1 MNELVLAVSR
11 EALDV
16 GTASGIYPIDLNSI
30 DSEAYALLPR
40 HIADNKSDN
49 SVALG
54 KLFPQILGYV
64 QLVNEQ
70 GEILSYARKGKE
82 KGLHGLRSIGVGG
95 HVSHEELVTT
105 AIYHLDE
112 PTQLPKL
119 TELIQLGLRRELLE
133 EVGID
138 IGTYMEANQLLVSD
152 SNVTSQVHVGLP
164 MQLNVVESDIILEES
179 EFLDARWIS
188 VEELKATVD
197 LYEPWSQLI
206 IQHM

>member
-16 GTASGIYPIDLNSI
+16 GTESGIFPIDLNSI

-40 HIADNKSDN
+40 HIADNKSDS
-49 SVALG
+49 SVELG

-70 GEILSYARKGKE
+70 GEFLSYARKGKE

-95 HVSHEELVTT
+95 HVSHEELVT
-105 AIYHLDE
+105 AIYRSDD

-152 SNVTSQVHVGLP
+152 SNITSQVHVGLP
-164 MQLNVVESDIILEES
+164 MQLNVVESGITLEES

-188 VEELKATVD
+188 IEELKATVD
-197 LYEPWSQLI
+197 IYEPWSQLI

>member
-16 GTASGIYPIDLNSI
+16 GTESGIFPIDLNSI

-40 HIADNKSDN
+40 HIADNKSDS

-64 QLVNEQ
+64 QLINEQ

-95 HVSHEELVTT
+95 HVSHEELIT
-105 AIYHLDE
+105 AIYRSDE

-119 TELIQLGLRRELLE
+119 TELIQLGLRRELIE

-152 SNVTSQVHVGLP
+152 SNITSQVHVGLP
-164 MQLNVVESDIILEES
+164 MQLNVKESDISLDES

-197 LYEPWSQLI
+197 IYEPWSQLI

>member
-16 GTASGIYPIDLNSI
+16 GTASGIFPIDLNSI

-40 HIADNKSDN
+40 HIADNKSDS

-70 GEILSYARKGKE
+70 GEILAYARKGKE

-95 HVSHEELVTT
+95 HVSHEELVT
-105 AIYHLDE
+105 AIYRSDE

-164 MQLNVVESDIILEES
+164 MQLNVVESAIILEES

-188 VEELKATVD
+188 VEELKATED
-197 LYEPWSQLI
+197 IYEPWSQLI

>member
-16 GTASGIYPIDLNSI
+16 GTESGIFPIDLNSI

-40 HIADNKSDN
+40 HIADNKSDS

-95 HVSHEELVTT
+95 HVSHEELVT
-105 AIYHLDE
+105 AIYRSDD

-152 SNVTSQVHVGLP
+152 SNITSQVHVGLP

-179 EFLDARWIS
+179 EFLDARWIN

-197 LYEPWSQLI
+197 IYEPWSQLI
-206 IQHM
+206 IQNM

>member
-16 GTASGIYPIDLNSI
+16 GTASGIFPIDLNSI

-40 HIADNKSDN
+40 HIADNKSDS

-95 HVSHEELVTT
+95 HVSHEELVT
-105 AIYHLDE
+105 AIYRSDD

-119 TELIQLGLRRELLE
+119 TELIQLGLRRELIE

-138 IGTYMEANQLLVSD
+138 IGTYMEATQLLVSD
-152 SNVTSQVHVGLP
+152 SNITSQVHVGLP
-164 MQLNVVESDIILEES
+164 MQLEVPEFGITLEES
-179 EFLDARWIS
+179 EFLDARWIT

>member
-16 GTASGIYPIDLNSI
+16 GTTSGIFPIDLNSI

-40 HIADNKSDN
+40 HIADNKSDS
-49 SVALG
+49 SVELG

-95 HVSHEELVTT
+95 HVSHEELVT
-105 AIYHLDE
+105 AIYRSDE
-112 PTQLPKL
+112 PMHLPKL

-152 SNVTSQVHVGLP
+152 SNITSQVHVGLP

-179 EFLDARWIS
+179 EFLDARWIN

-197 LYEPWSQLI
+197 IYEPWSQLI
-206 IQHM
+206 IQNM

>member
-16 GTASGIYPIDLNSI
+16 GTASGIFPIDLNSI

-40 HIADNKSDN
+40 HIADNKSDS

-95 HVSHEELVTT
+95 HVSHEELVT
-105 AIYHLDE
+105 AIYRSDE

-152 SNVTSQVHVGLP
+152 SNLTSQVHVGLP
-164 MQLNVVESDIILEES
+164 MQLNVVESDTILEES

-197 LYEPWSQLI
+197 IYEPWSQLI

>member
-11 EALDV
+11 DALDV
-16 GTASGIYPIDLNSI
+16 GTTSGIFPIDLNSI

-40 HIADNKSDN
+40 HIADNKSDS
-49 SVALG
+49 SVELG

-95 HVSHEELVTT
+95 HVSHEELVT
-105 AIYHLDE
+105 AIYRSDE
-112 PTQLPKL
+112 PMQLPKL

-152 SNVTSQVHVGLP
+152 SNTTSQVHVGLP
-164 MQLNVVESDIILEES
+164 MQLNVVESDITLEES

-188 VEELKATVD
+188 VEELKATED
-197 LYEPWSQLI
+197 IYEPWSQLI

>member
-16 GTASGIYPIDLNSI
+16 GTESGIFPIDLNSI

-40 HIADNKSDN
+40 HIADNKSDS

-64 QLVNEQ
+64 QLINEQ

-95 HVSHEELVTT
+95 HVSHEELVT
-105 AIYHLDE
+105 AIYRSDE

-164 MQLNVVESDIILEES
+164 MQLNVKESDISLDES

-197 LYEPWSQLI
+197 IYEPWSQLI
-206 IQHM
+206 IQNM

>member
-16 GTASGIYPIDLNSI
+16 GTASGIFPIDLNSI

-40 HIADNKSDN
+40 HIADNKSDS

-64 QLVNEQ
+64 QLINEQ
-70 GEILSYARKGKE
+70 DEILSYARKGKE

-95 HVSHEELVTT
+95 HVSHEELVT
-105 AIYHLDE
+105 AIYRSDA
-112 PTQLPKL
+112 PTQLPKI

-152 SNVTSQVHVGLP
+152 SNITSQVHVGLP
-164 MQLNVVESDIILEES
+164 MKLQVKGADISLDES

-197 LYEPWSQLI
+197 IYEPWSQLI
-206 IQHM
+206 IQQM

>member
-11 EALDV
+11 EALDI
-16 GTASGIYPIDLNSI
+16 GTTSGIFPIDLNSI

-40 HIADNKSDN
+40 HIADNKSDS

-95 HVSHEELVTT
+95 HVSHEELVT
-105 AIYHLDE
+105 AIYRSDE

-138 IGTYMEANQLLVSD
+138 IGTYMEANQILVSD

-164 MQLNVVESDIILEES
+164 MQLNVVESDVTLEES

>member
-11 EALDV
+11 DALDV
-16 GTASGIYPIDLNSI
+16 GTTSGIFPIDLNSI

-40 HIADNKSDN
+40 HIADNKSDS

-95 HVSHEELVTT
+95 HVSHEELVT
-105 AIYHLDE
+105 AIYRSDN

-152 SNVTSQVHVGLP
+152 SNITSQVHVGLP
-164 MQLNVVESDIILEES
+164 MQLNVIEAGIILEES

-188 VEELKATVD
+188 IEELKATID
-197 LYEPWSQLI
+197 IYEPWSQLI

>member
-16 GTASGIYPIDLNSI
+16 GTESGIFPIDLNSI

-40 HIADNKSDN
+40 HIADNKSDS

-95 HVSHEELVTT
+95 HVSHEELVT
-105 AIYHLDE
+105 AIYRSDE

-152 SNVTSQVHVGLP
+152 SNITSQVHVGLP
-164 MQLNVVESDIILEES
+164 MQLNVVESDTILEES

-197 LYEPWSQLI
+197 IYEPCSQLI
-206 IQHM
+206 IQQL

>member
-16 GTASGIYPIDLNSI
+16 GTTSGIFPIDLNSI

-40 HIADNKSDN
+40 HIADNKSDS

-95 HVSHEELVTT
+95 HVSHEELVT
-105 AIYHLDE
+105 AIYRSDE

-152 SNVTSQVHVGLP
+152 SNTTSQVHVGLP

-197 LYEPWSQLI
+197 IYEPWSQLI

>member
-11 EALDV
+11 DALDV
-16 GTASGIYPIDLNSI
+16 GTTSGIFPIDLNSI
-30 DSEAYALLPR
+30 DSEAYALVPR
-40 HIADNKSDN
+40 HIADNKSDS

-95 HVSHEELVTT
+95 HVSHEELVT
-105 AIYHLDE
+105 AIYRSDN

-138 IGTYMEANQLLVSD
+138 IGTFMEANQLLVSD
-152 SNVTSQVHVGLP
+152 SNITSQVHVGLP
-164 MQLNVVESDIILEES
+164 MQLNVIEAGIILEDS
-179 EFLDARWIS
+179 EFLDARWITI
-188 VEELKATVD
+188 EELKATVD
-197 LYEPWSQLI
+197 IYEPWSQLI
-206 IQHM
+206 IQNM

>member
-16 GTASGIYPIDLNSI
+16 GTTSGIFPIDLNSI

-40 HIADNKSDN
+40 HIADNKSDS

-95 HVSHEELVTT
+95 HVSHEELVT
-105 AIYHLDE
+105 AIYRSDD

-152 SNVTSQVHVGLP
+152 SNLTSQVHVGLP
-164 MQLNVVESDIILEES
+164 MQLNVVESAITLEES

-188 VEELKATVD
+188 IEELKATVD
-197 LYEPWSQLI
+197 IYEPWSQLI
-206 IQHM
+206 IQNM

>member
-16 GTASGIYPIDLNSI
+16 GTESGIFPIDLNSI

-40 HIADNKSDN
+40 HIADNKSDS

-64 QLVNEQ
+64 QLINEQ

-95 HVSHEELVTT
+95 HVSHEELIT
-105 AIYHLDE
+105 AIYRSDE

-152 SNVTSQVHVGLP
+152 SNITSQVHVGLP
-164 MQLNVVESDIILEES
+164 MQLNVKESDISLDAS

-197 LYEPWSQLI
+197 IYEPWSQLI

>member
-16 GTASGIYPIDLNSI
+16 GTASGIFPIDLNSI

-40 HIADNKSDN
+40 HIADNKSDS

-95 HVSHEELVTT
+95 HVSHEELVT
-105 AIYHLDE
+105 AIYRSDD

-164 MQLNVVESDIILEES
+164 MQLNVVESDISLEES

-197 LYEPWSQLI
+197 IYEPWSQLI
-206 IQHM
+206 IQNM

>member
-16 GTASGIYPIDLNSI
+16 GTASGIFPIDLNSI

-40 HIADNKSDN
+40 HIADNKSDS

-95 HVSHEELVTT
+95 HVSHEELVT
-105 AIYHLDE
+105 AIYRSDD

-138 IGTYMEANQLLVSD
+138 IGTFMEANQLLVSD
-152 SNVTSQVHVGLP
+152 SNLTSQVHVGLP
-164 MQLNVVESDIILEES
+164 MQLNVIESDIILEES
-179 EFLDARWIS
+179 EFLDARWIGI
-188 VEELKATVD
+188 EELKATED
-197 LYEPWSQLI
+197 IYEPWSQLI
-206 IQHM
+206 IQNM

>member
-11 EALDV
+11 DALDV
-16 GTASGIYPIDLNSI
+16 GTASGIFPIDLNSI

-40 HIADNKSDN
+40 HIADNKSDS

-95 HVSHEELVTT
+95 HVSHEELVT
-105 AIYHLDE
+105 AIYRSDS

-138 IGTYMEANQLLVSD
+138 IGTFMEANQLLVSD
-152 SNVTSQVHVGLP
+152 SNITSQVHVGLP
-164 MQLNVVESDIILEES
+164 MQLNVIEAAIILEES
-179 EFLDARWIS
+179 EFLDARWITI
-188 VEELKATVD
+188 EELKATVD
-197 LYEPWSQLI
+197 IYEPWSQLI
-206 IQHM
+206 IQNM

>member
-16 GTASGIYPIDLNSI
+16 GTEPGIFPIDLNSI

-40 HIADNKSDN
+40 HIADNKSDS

-64 QLVNEQ
+64 QLINEQ

-95 HVSHEELVTT
+95 HVSHEELIT
-105 AIYHLDE
+105 AIYRSDE

-152 SNVTSQVHVGLP
+152 SNITSQVHVGLP
-164 MQLNVVESDIILEES
+164 MQLNVKESDISLDAS

-197 LYEPWSQLI
+197 IYEPWSQLI

>member
-16 GTASGIYPIDLNSI
+16 GTESGIFPIDLNSI

-40 HIADNKSDN
+40 HIADNKSDS

-95 HVSHEELVTT
+95 HVSHEELVT
-105 AIYHLDE
+105 AIYRSDE

-138 IGTYMEANQLLVSD
+138 IGTYMEASQLLVSD
-152 SNVTSQVHVGLP
+152 SNITSQVHVGLP
-164 MQLNVVESDIILEES
+164 MQLNVVESDIVLEES

-188 VEELKATVD
+188 VEELKATED
-197 LYEPWSQLI
+197 IYEPWSQLL
-206 IQHM
+206 IQNM

>member
-16 GTASGIYPIDLNSI
+16 GTTSGIFPIDLNSI

-40 HIADNKSDN
+40 HIADNKSDS
-49 SVALG
+49 SVDLG
-54 KLFPQILGYV
+54 SLFPQILGYV

-95 HVSHEELVTT
+95 HVSHEELVT
-105 AIYHLDE
+105 AIYRSDD

-152 SNVTSQVHVGLP
+152 SNITSHVHVGLP
-164 MQLNVVESDIILEES
+164 MQLNVVESDIILEDS

-188 VEELKATVD
+188 IEELKATVD
-197 LYEPWSQLI
+197 IYEPWSQLI
-206 IQHM
+206 IQQM

>member
-16 GTASGIYPIDLNSI
+16 GTESGIFPIDLNSI

-40 HIADNKSDN
+40 HIADNKSDS

-64 QLVNEQ
+64 QLINEQ

-95 HVSHEELVTT
+95 HVSHEELVT
-105 AIYHLDE
+105 AIYRSDE

-152 SNVTSQVHVGLP
+152 SNITSQVHVGLP
-164 MQLNVVESDIILEES
+164 MQLNVVESGISLEES

-197 LYEPWSQLI
+197 IYEPWSQLI

>member
-16 GTASGIYPIDLNSI
+16 GTESGIFPIDLNSI

-40 HIADNKSDN
+40 HIADNKSDS

-95 HVSHEELVTT
+95 HVSHEELVT
-105 AIYHLDE
+105 AIYRSDE

-138 IGTYMEANQLLVSD
+138 IGTYMEASQLLVSD

-164 MQLNVVESDIILEES
+164 MQLNVVESDISLDES

-197 LYEPWSQLI
+197 IYEPWSQLI

>member
-16 GTASGIYPIDLNSI
+16 GTESGIFPIDLNSI

-40 HIADNKSDN
+40 HIADNKSDS

-95 HVSHEELVTT
+95 HVSHEELVT
-105 AIYHLDE
+105 AIYRSDE

-152 SNVTSQVHVGLP
+152 SNITSQVHVGLP
-164 MQLNVVESDIILEES
+164 MQLNVVESDIVLEES

-188 VEELKATVD
+188 VEELKATED
-197 LYEPWSQLI
+197 IYEPWSQLI
-206 IQHM
+206 IQNM

>member
-16 GTASGIYPIDLNSI
+16 GTTSGIFPIDLNSI

-40 HIADNKSDN
+40 HIADNKSD
-49 SVALG
+49 SSLALG

-95 HVSHEELVTT
+95 HVSHEELVT
-105 AIYHLDE
+105 AIYRADE

-138 IGTYMEANQLLVSD
+138 IGTFMEANQLLISD
-152 SNVTSQVHVGLP
+152 SNLTSQVHVGLP
-164 MQLNVVESDIILEES
+164 MQLNVIESDIILEES
-179 EFLDARWIS
+179 EFLDARWIGI
-188 VEELKATVD
+188 EELKVTVD
-197 LYEPWSQLI
+197 IYEPWSQLI
-206 IQHM
+206 IQNM